1 MNESYVECLVKK
13 KTSPAAVFGK
23 YLLWMLAVVFLLLSF
38 MNAFAF
44 LPLIIAVAIGV
55 AAYFVSMHTDLE
67 YEYLYLDKEL
77 TIDKVMAKTSRKR
90 VAVYQL
96 DRMEILAP
104 MKSYHLDDYRNRNVT
119 VKDYSVGYEAQP
131 DLRYCMYYEGGVK
144 LILSPSPEMIKM
156 MKNAAPRK
164 VFDE

>member
-13 KTSPAAVFGK
+13 KTSTAAIVGK
-23 YLLWMLAVVFLLLSF
+23 YTLYIL
-38 MNAFAF
+38 AFAF
-44 LPLIIAVAIGV
+44 FILSVMNGLTVIPLLLAVIIGV
-55 AAYFVSMHTDLE
+55 IGYFVTIRTDLE

-104 MKSYHLDDYRNRNVT
+104 MKSYHLDDYRNRTVT
-119 VKDYSVGYEAQP
+119 VKDYSIGYEDQP
-131 DLRYCMYYEGGVK
+131 DRRYCMYYEGGVK
-144 LILSPSPEMIKM
+144 LILSL
-156 MKNAAPRK
+156 PRK
-164 VFDE
+164 

>member
-13 KTSPAAVFGK
+13 KTSTAAIVGK
-23 YLLWMLAVVFLLLSF
+23 YTLYIL
-38 MNAFAF
+38 AFAF
-44 LPLIIAVAIGV
+44 FILSVMNGLTVIPLLLAVIIGV
-55 AAYFVSMHTDLE
+55 IGYFVTIRTDLE

-104 MKSYHLDDYRNRNVT
+104 MKSYHLDDYRNRTVT
-119 VKDYSVGYEAQP
+119 VKDYSIGYEDQP
-131 DLRYCMYYEGGVK
+131 DRRYCMYYEGGVK
-144 LILSPSPEMIKM
+144 LILSPSLEMIKM
-156 MKNAAPRK
+156 MKNVAPRK
-164 VFDE
+164 VFEE